1 MAFDCS
7 PGIRNILSPVWENGA
22 YVANG
27 DIEAYA
33 EALSRLMSDD
43 ELRQKIQRN
52 GLDNIKRFSAEES
65 AKQYDSLINK
75 LCSK

>member
-7 PGIRNILSPVWENGA
+7 AGIREILSPNWESGV
-22 YVANG
+22 YVKNG

-43 ELRQKIQRN
+43 ELRKKIQEN
-52 GLDNIKRFSAEES
+52 GIESAKRFSVETSVE
-65 AKQYDSLINK
+65 QYNALINR
-75 LCSK
+75 LIS